1 MILLQVMDKCDFGH
15 LSVVLPPSDDTTDT
29 TYTCDVTLTSAS
41 LRKKFV
47 PPPVAVKEEP
57 AADGDVA
64 VEKANGKAAAAAV
77 AVVAVEEP
85 EVEYDEKACLPKE
98 KCLKVKTRFKY
109 SWDPKIW
116 TYPVSKWLEV
126 GRFSNAI
133 HKPNILSSLKLYL
146 YIKWSRLAKSPYFKW

>member
-77 AVVAVEEP
+77 AVVAAVEEP

-98 KCLKVKTRFKY
+98 KCLKVKQDLST
-109 SWDPKIW
+109 
-116 TYPVSKWLEV
+116 V
-126 GRFSNAI
+126 GIQKSGHIRFSNAI
-133 HKPNILSSLKLYL
+133 HKPNILFSLKLYL

>member
-15 LSVVLPPSDDTTDT
+15 LSVVLSPSDDTTDT

-47 PPPVAVKEEP
+47 PPVVAVKEEP

-77 AVVAVEEP
+77 AVVAAVEEP

-98 KCLKVKTRFKY
+98 KCLKVKTGF
-109 SWDPKIW
+109 
-116 TYPVSKWLEV
+116 
-126 GRFSNAI
+126 
-133 HKPNILSSLKLYL
+133 IL
-146 YIKWSRLAKSPYFKW
+146 A

>member
-1 MILLQVMDKCDFGH
+1 MDKCDFGH

-47 PPPVAVKEEP
+47 PPPVAAVKEEP

-64 VEKANGKAAAAAV
+64 VENANGNGKAAAAA
-77 AVVAVEEP
+77 AVTVVEEP

-98 KCLKVKTRFKY
+98 KCLKVKNGFKLFTLVY
-109 SWDPKIW
+109 SGDLKSDHLKHLSA
-116 TYPVSKWLEV
+116 VSCS
-126 GRFSNAI
+126 GNG
-133 HKPNILSSLKLYL
+133 YM
-146 YIKWSRLAKSPYFKW
+146 